1 MHCRADAPRSNPTR
15 AFLNFFSLKIE
26 ETWTFMNRN
35 FKRLEKFHVRKVKCL
50 VRATERKMSVWRM
63 ETSGDLINNNDNQ
76 KHHSLGWRNL
86 SSWLLTVS
94 CSLYSSF
101 LIHARLCSLLFAVY
115 SVLIGSC
122 SVLMTLVI
130 LVYTYL
136 IVVCVSF
143 DLLFFSCIKHF
154 ALP

>member
-63 ETSGDLINNNDNQ
+63 ETSDDPSTTKTTKNTILWDGVI
-76 KHHSLGWRNL
+76 SLVG
-86 SSWLLTVS
+86 
-94 CSLYSSF
+94 CSIILFTLFCFSYP
-101 LIHARLCSLLFAVY
+101 CSPLFFAIY
-115 SVLIGSC
+115 SVQCTNRLLQCINYFSDLGLYLFDS
-122 SVLMTLVI
+122 SV
-130 LVYTYL
+130 
-136 IVVCVSF
+136 C
-143 DLLFFSCIKHF
+143 LF
-154 ALP
+154 